1 MSYWSVSDELNFGT
15 LIDRHPFLKDL
26 HLRGKEYTP
35 HVTAPWERVMN
46 LSVPET
52 GESREGT

>member
-1 MSYWSVSDELNFGT
+1 MPYWSVSDELNFEV
-15 LIDRHPFLKDL
+15 LIDRHPFLKNL
-26 HLRGKEYTP
+26 HVRGKEYTP

-46 LSVPET
+46 LNVPVI